1 MFIYYI
7 LVSVVLVIAG
17 PFLLL
22 KKKSRSGLGQKFG
35 IIPEQLKKQVE
46 GQKKNQ
52 TSAAC
57 LKPSQSNEKSGESAS
72 SGIWLHAV
80 SVGEFNAILP
90 LVKRLSEEM
99 PEVPLYLSTTTATGQ
114 ALAQERVGS
123 YASVFYFPLDLP
135 LPISSWLDT
144 LQPQLVAIAETEIWP
159 GFAYECKK
167 RGIKLITVNGRIS
180 PNSFKTYYSLRAFFT
195 RVLGCYTAFGV
206 QTESEAQRF
215 RAISGENTSVCVLGN
230 MKLDGLVPAPA
241 PDIVALRNQI
251 GLTDDDFVLVAGST
265 HEGEETAALNAFR
278 RLCDEYRASSPPAKR
293 PRLIIAPRHPERFNR
308 AAEIIT
314 AANFS
319 LRRNSAGQAFDQGT
333 DRQES
338 ARSTNGSTASE
349 EVYLLD
355 SLGQLARFY
364 GLASVAFV
372 GGTIKNIGGHNVA
385 EPYAYSVP
393 VCCGPHIQK
402 TYDVASALQ
411 AREAILIA
419 GDTEELAGAILNLYR
434 KPELAA
440 TLGKRGKDW
449 IEENQG
455 AVGRT
460 LEFIRRTLD
469 GTGASDKGATSDG
482 VSAGITDGAPLR
494 SQAFTNSGARG
505 NHGQK

>member
-7 LVSVVLVIAG
+7 LVLLALVMAG

-22 KKKSRSGLGQKFG
+22 KKKSRAGLGQKLG
-35 IIPEQLKKQVE
+35 IIPAQLKSRVQA
-46 GQKKNQ
+46 QKSNQ
-52 TSAAC
+52 
-57 LKPSQSNEKSGESAS
+57 KPLASIKRSGENRS

-80 SVGEFNAILP
+80 SVGEFNAVLP
-90 LVKRLSEEM
+90 LVKKLSEEL
-99 PEVPLYLSTTTATGQ
+99 PEIPLYLSTTTATGQ

-123 YASVFYFPLDLP
+123 YACVFYFPLDLP
-135 LPISSWLDT
+135 LPVASWLDT

-159 GFAYECKK
+159 GFAYQCKK
-167 RGIKLITVNGRIS
+167 RGIKLVTVNGRIS
-180 PNSFKTYYSLRAFFT
+180 PNSFKTYFSLRGFFS

-206 QTESEAQRF
+206 QTESEAQRL
-215 RAISGENTSVCVLGN
+215 RAIGGEDTSVSVLGN

-241 PDIVALRNQI
+241 PDIVALRNQL

-265 HEGEETAALNAFR
+265 HDGEETAVLNVFR
-278 RLCDEYRASSPPAKR
+278 KLCDEYRRNSATATR

-308 AAEIIT
+308 VAEIVT
-314 AANFS
+314 EANFS
-319 LRRNSAGQAFDQGT
+319 LKRNSAGQTFDQDDEQQG
-333 DRQES
+333 
-338 ARSTNGSTASE
+338 ARRADQSTTGDQ
-349 EVYLLD
+349 VYLLD

-372 GGTIKNIGGHNVA
+372 GGTIKNIGGHNLA

-402 TYDVASALQ
+402 TYDVASALRG
-411 AREAILIA
+411 REAILITA
-419 GDTEELAGAILNLYR
+419 DTEELCDAVLNLYR

-440 TLGKRGKDW
+440 ALGKRGKDW

-460 LEFIRRTLD
+460 LEFIRGTLD
-469 GTGASDKGATSDG
+469 GSGASGKGTTSDE
-482 VSAGITDGAPLR
+482 AQIGITGGAPLR
-494 SQAFTNSGARG
+494 TQAFTNSAAER
-505 NHGQK
+505 